1 MGAPIDGI
9 GEPDEADPAE
19 LDPAELEPDELLGE
33 GELDRTLDEPESPPP
48 PRGTADPT
56 VSPLEGREDSPCG
69 RPRSCAQAEP
79 TVSAN
84 AAAVSPTDSV

>member
-9 GEPDEADPAE
+9 GEPDE
-19 LDPAELEPDELLGE
+19 LDPAELEPDELLEEGD
-33 GELDRTLDEPESPPP
+33 GELDRTLEEPESPPP

-79 TVSAN
+79 TVNAN